1 MAVFCVSSKVFEQ
14 FPDYLVI
21 VLVADRVE
29 NRRHIER
36 ARTLLAESA
45 RLAWERWRA
54 IDPKALPEIDVWRR
68 AFRRLGW
75 SASTY
80 QSSIEALVRRTLKG
94 NPPPSINPAVD
105 LANAASLRF
114 LVPIGAHDL
123 ATAPNGLT
131 VRASLPGDRFLPLG
145 DGAPEEPE
153 VGEIVYVH
161 DHDVRTRRWVW
172 RQSRT
177 GLVTPD
183 SRTILFPIDA
193 FQGVTAAAA
202 VAAADWLSE
211 QLQSLLGATVQ
222 RGLVDL
228 NQPVFDSAL
237 GDAIS

>member
-1 MAVFCVSSKVFEQ
+1 MAVFRVSSEVFEQ

-21 VLVADRVE
+21 VLVADRVD
-29 NRRHIER
+29 NRRHVEL

-45 RLAWERWRA
+45 HLVRERWRA
-54 IDPKALPEIDVWRR
+54 VDPKTLPEIDVWRR
-68 AFRRLGW
+68 AFRQLGW

-80 QSSIEALVRRTLKG
+80 QSSVEALVRRTLKG

-123 ATAPNGLT
+123 ATAPKGLT

-145 DGAPEEPE
+145 DDAPEEPE

-202 VAAADWLSE
+202 MAAADWLSE
-211 QLQSLLGATVQ
+211 QLRSLLGATVQ
-222 RGLVDL
+222 RGLVDVTR
-228 NQPVFDSAL
+228 PVFDSAR

>member
-1 MAVFCVSSKVFEQ
+1 
-14 FPDYLVI
+14 
-21 VLVADRVE
+21 
-29 NRRHIER
+29 
-36 ARTLLAESA
+36 
-45 RLAWERWRA
+45 
-54 IDPKALPEIDVWRR
+54 LPEIDVWRR

-80 QSSIEALVRRTLKG
+80 QSSVEALVRRTLKG